1 MLSRIV
7 EILSLLIRLL
17 ELDSGYQREEPDS
30 EKQIPEVRHLDKSSP
45 LPEVSVEHQH
55 RPLALQAPANPA
67 TTEASPS
74 MPKKR
79 GRPPKVNRTEDSSN
93 S

>member
-1 MLSRIV
+1 MLSRVV

-17 ELDSGYQREEPDS
+17 ELDLGYRQEDPAS
-30 EKQIPEVRHLDKSSP
+30 ENQIPEGRHLDNSSP

-67 TTEASPS
+67 TTEASPT

-79 GRPPKVNRTEDSSN
+79 GRPPKIKGPEQTPNP
-93 S
+93 